1 MFTQTKYKQWFI
13 LLHRYLGLTMAL
25 FLIIA
30 GVTGSVLAYHDEL
43 DEWLNPELF
52 FIAHQRA
59 KFLPPVQLFE
69 LANNHARSEQAF
81 GESAHIGTMP
91 LNFQPGRSTLLW
103 VSHDD
108 GFSQLFINPYNGELI
123 GTRDPGDLSES
134 WHNLAGFIDRLHY
147 SLWLP
152 DRWGILLMGIIGL
165 LWTLDCFI
173 SLATTFPV
181 VKTFSLKRFF
191 SRWKRSWALGSNSG
205 LAKAFRNRSM
215 RGSYTF
221 HFLLHRAAGLWLW
234 GLLLIFAWSSVAL
247 NMRDVYQPMT
257 YAALGEPVTTAKADF
272 YSPVLDFEQALA
284 IARSHA
290 QYAAEKEGIELGHE
304 GSLRY
309 SSFSNTYVY
318 NFNSDRDLYS
328 RSSGGTSSARSSIHI
343 NAHNGELLAIFWPT
357 GQYPATTVTRWLY
370 ALHKG
375 DAFGWPYQLLVCL
388 LGLMVAYFSYS
399 GVVIWW
405 KKRLKKQQRQ
415 R

>member
-1 MFTQTKYKQWFI
+1 MFTQAKYKQWFI
-13 LLHRYLGLTMAL
+13 LLHRYIGLTMAL
-25 FLIIA
+25 FLIVA
-30 GVTGSVLAYHDEL
+30 GITGSVLAYHDEL
-43 DEWLNPELF
+43 DEWLNPALF
-52 FIAHQRA
+52 LIAHQDDPQATQQRA
-59 KFLPPVQLFE
+59 EFLPAAQLFE
-69 LANNHARSEQAF
+69 AANSHARSEQAF
-81 GESAHIGTMP
+81 GESARIGTMA

-103 VSHDD
+103 VSHED

-123 GTRDPGDLSES
+123 GVRDPGDLSAS
-134 WHNLAGFIDRLHY
+134 WRNLAGFIDRLHY

-181 VKTFSLKRFF
+181 VKTFSLKHFF
-191 SRWKRSWALGSNSG
+191 SRWKRSWGLGLRSG

-215 RGSYTF
+215 RGNYSF

-247 NMRDVYQPMT
+247 NMRDVYKPVT
-257 YAALGEPVTTAKADF
+257 YAMLGEPVTTAKADF

-284 IARSHA
+284 IARTHA
-290 QYAAEKEGIELGHE
+290 QYAAEKEGIKLGHE
-304 GSLRY
+304 GSIRY
-309 SSFSNTYVY
+309 SGFSNTYVY
-318 NFNSDRDLYS
+318 SFNSSRDIDD
-328 RSSGGTSSARSSIHI
+328 SARSSLHI
-343 NAHNGELLAIFWPT
+343 NAHNGELLAVFWPT
-357 GQYPATTVTRWLY
+357 GQYPATTMTRWLY

-405 KKRLKKQQRQ
+405 GKRRNI
-415 R
+415 